1 MLIPQELQL
10 SQNVVTKK
18 SIKLFFSIQYKMY
31 ISVIV
36 NFKIEILMKRNLLLC
51 TLAVCEY
58 RLISQVVNEKGPESF
73 FQC

>member
-1 MLIPQELQL
+1 M
-10 SQNVVTKK
+10 
-18 SIKLFFSIQYKMY
+18 QYKMY

>member
-1 MLIPQELQL
+1 MKEPC
-10 SQNVVTKK
+10 VVTKK